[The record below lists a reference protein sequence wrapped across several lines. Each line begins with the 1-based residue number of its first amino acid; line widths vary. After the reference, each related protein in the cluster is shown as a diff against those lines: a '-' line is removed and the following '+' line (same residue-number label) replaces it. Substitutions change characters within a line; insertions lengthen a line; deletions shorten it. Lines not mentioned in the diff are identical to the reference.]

1 MIREARQ
8 IGGIGVHTG
17 QNVTVCLA
25 PGQEGSGWRFVRV
38 DLPGA
43 PEIAA
48 HPSKIVAAVLSTTLG
63 EGEASV
69 QTAEHL
75 LAALWATGHDDLR
88 IEVDG
93 PEVPILDGSALP
105 WLALLGER
113 PPQDGELQ
121 VQGDPRGASA
131 RPPRV
136 GKPLQEPLVLV
147 EGDAFLTA
155 FPCDELRF
163 SYGIELPAPV
173 GVQWAS
179 FAPERD
185 DFSREIAPARTF
197 IRQADAERLR
207 AAGGLAGGDLRC
219 ALVLGPQGWLNP
231 PLRFENEPARHK
243 LLDLLGDLALLG
255 EIPRA
260 HYVAYRAG
268 HRLHGALARRLA
280 S

>member
-1 MIREARQ
+1 
-8 IGGIGVHTG
+8 
-17 QNVTVCLA
+17 
-25 PGQEGSGWRFVRV
+25 
-38 DLPGA
+38 
-43 PEIAA
+43 
-48 HPSKIVAAVLSTTLG
+48 
-63 EGEASV
+63 
-69 QTAEHL
+69 
-75 LAALWATGHDDLR
+75 
-88 IEVDG
+88 
-93 PEVPILDGSALP
+93 
-105 WLALLGER
+105 
-113 PPQDGELQ
+113 
-121 VQGDPRGASA
+121 
-131 RPPRV
+131 
-136 GKPLQEPLVLV
+136 V

>member
-1 MIREARQ
+1 MSRGARQ

-17 QNVTVCLA
+17 QKVTVCLE

-48 HPSKIVAAVLSTTLG
+48 HPSRIVAAVLSTTLG
-63 EGEASV
+63 DGEATV

-88 IEVDG
+88 IEIDG

-105 WLALLGER
+105 WIELLGEAR
-113 PPQDGELQ
+113 PSQG
-121 VQGDPRGASA
+121 VQGDLLGASA

-136 GKPLQEPLVLV
+136 GKPLREPLVLV

-155 FPCDELRF
+155 FPCGELRF

-207 AAGGLAGGDLRC
+207 AAGGLPGGDLRS
-219 ALVLGPQGWLNP
+219 ALVLGPDGWLNP

-243 LLDLLGDLALLG
+243 LLDLIGDLALLG

-260 HYVAYRAG
+260 HYAAYRAG